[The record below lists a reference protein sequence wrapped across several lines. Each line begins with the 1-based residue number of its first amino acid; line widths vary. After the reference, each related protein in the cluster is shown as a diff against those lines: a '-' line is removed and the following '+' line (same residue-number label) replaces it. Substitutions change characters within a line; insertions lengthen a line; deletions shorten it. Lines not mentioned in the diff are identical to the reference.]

1 MSLTGALLAVF
12 IQQWALSYLHAIQ
25 KRDSPRNRA
34 RVRAY
39 REEGLRRLHLP
50 RVTRAVPMLIHL
62 SIFLF
67 FSGLPVFLFNIN
79 RIVFNVVVTWLALCV
94 AGYACITLMPIF
106 CHDSPYYS
114 PLSSFIW
121 WCVTNTLFIVYRLL
135 RNFLRP
141 DSFILRWYHAH
152 YHHAVRY
159 LPWPSLGAMQEA
171 TVQFVRHQ
179 VSSDI
184 DRRAL
189 SWMLKTLNDDEEFE
203 QFFDALLVSLPNL
216 KAMKSFQLSF
226 VKKLED
232 KKKLL
237 HALVGMMD
245 RTLMSDLVS
254 EEVKQRR
261 IIICTKAIDATSLIE
276 PWWILRRVLLGGW
289 GSALRS
295 VHFGLFV
302 QGWNFVPDPITA
314 FYAQHVVAVT
324 LAVVQVRDDNWF
336 KLASE
341 QLNVSK
347 SLLWTYSAYSDNI
360 LLSNAIFIIR
370 QTIKTLTRSE
380 DHREEIAYV
389 SKKMLELICR
399 FDIKKTLTENQHKF
413 CGLWNQLVVAAQDD
427 TLPLHVTSLCKM
439 MLKSTRR
446 LYITLHIGAISSPGI
461 FFLSTD
467 DEDPFLDNPESF
479 PKCELSEHEHPDGV
493 PELEL
498 GERQR
503 NGNGPQNLDNSM
515 AMTPAMSRPSIP
527 VPPATAPIHPSDSRR
542 TPYYVPPSLPAD
554 WSYSVPPP
562 PDLSYSF
569 GGSPHYPSPGPAAP
583 PGGFSP
589 FVPISQMDSSHTH
602 HRRHR
607 QDVPAT
613 MAETDSQQDYHVP
626 NSPPA
631 STYTPP
637 SPSELTYT
645 PPSPASPVHRVPSP
659 VPPTWQQP
667 DVISPIIPIPA
678 STQAPQRITTS
689 YVDVPVSHDISG
701 PTTTNRLEWPS
712 SPSAAIIPETLPAP
726 PTVIIPGTLPATPTV
741 IIPETLPATPT
752 VIIPGTLPAPPTVII
767 PESPPAQPLPTP
779 ASAEGSGT
787 AAPVPPVILSS
798 PQERMSSPPSPPS
811 APQELPVG
819 DQETDIPVKA
829 SRDTSPTRHV
839 VSFGIPGPRTPSVVP
854 VPLSSHEMPVVTV
867 PSASSS
873 RVVPI
878 PTHMTRL
885 SAIGR
890 GNHARS
896 TPMATPPVIKFNGYG
911 DLSGLLYYS
920 PHTVVYE
927 DELYPTALHLFEAR
941 KFLPHRP
948 DLADRIRQCENVEQ
962 VASISAELAEFIRRD
977 WSIVAFSTVSNFPS
991 VMHTFW
997 EFFY

>member
-1 MSLTGALLAVF
+1 
-12 IQQWALSYLHAIQ
+12 
-25 KRDSPRNRA
+25 
-34 RVRAY
+34 
-39 REEGLRRLHLP
+39 
-50 RVTRAVPMLIHL
+50 
-62 SIFLF
+62 
-67 FSGLPVFLFNIN
+67 
-79 RIVFNVVVTWLALCV
+79 
-94 AGYACITLMPIF
+94 
-106 CHDSPYYS
+106 
-114 PLSSFIW
+114 
-121 WCVTNTLFIVYRLL
+121 
-135 RNFLRP
+135 
-141 DSFILRWYHAH
+141 
-152 YHHAVRY
+152 
-159 LPWPSLGAMQEA
+159 
-171 TVQFVRHQ
+171 
-179 VSSDI
+179 
-184 DRRAL
+184 
-189 SWMLKTLNDDEEFE
+189 MLKTLNDDEEFE
-203 QFFDALLVSLPNL
+203 QFFDALL
-216 KAMKSFQLSF
+216 AMKSFQLSF
-226 VKKLED
+226 
-232 KKKLL
+232 KKLL

-245 RTLMSDLVS
+245 Q
-254 EEVKQRR
+254 VKQP
-261 IIICTKAIDATSLIE
+261 IDATSLIE

-289 GSALRS
+289 DSALRS

-302 QGWNFVPDPITA
+302 QA

-324 LAVVQVRDDNWF
+324 LAAVQ
-336 KLASE
+336 LASE
-341 QLNVSK
+341 QLNV
-347 SLLWTYSAYSDNI
+347 YSAYSDNI

-370 QTIKTLTRSE
+370 QTIKTLIRSE
-380 DHREEIAYV
+380 DHREDIAYV

-427 TLPLHVTSLCKM
+427 TLPPHVTSLCKM

-589 FVPISQMDSSHTH
+589 FVPIPQMDSSHTH

-613 MAETDSQQDYHVP
+613 MAETDSQRDYHVP
-626 NSPPA
+626 HSPPA

-667 DVISPIIPIPA
+667 DVISPIIPIPT

-726 PTVIIPGTLPATPTV
+726 PTVIIP
-741 IIPETLPATPT
+741 E
-752 VIIPGTLPAPPTVII
+752 TLPAPPMVII
-767 PESPPAQPLPTP
+767 PESLPAQPLPTP

-811 APQELPVG
+811 APQEPPVG
-819 DQETDIPVKA
+819 DQETDIPVKG

-839 VSFGIPGPRTPSVVP
+839 VSFDIPSLSTPSVAH
-854 VPLSSHEMPVVTV
+854 VPLSSHETPAAIV

-873 RVVPI
+873 MAVPI
-878 PTHMTRL
+878 PRHMTRS

-890 GNHARS
+890 GGHARS
-896 TPMATPPVIKFNGYG
+896 TPLATPPVIKFNGYG
-911 DLSGLLYYS
+911 DFSGLLYYS

-948 DLADRIRQCENVEQ
+948 DLRI

-977 WSIVAFSTVSNFPS
+977 WSIVAFSTMDEVLYLKFRQHSDLRTLLFNTYHSELVYVEPREPLWGDGAGAGMNELGKS
-991 VMHTFW
+991 LMRVRERLRM
-997 EFFY
+997 EGGM